1 MWPWRQNSSYA
12 KRDVQTRCKDTVTSQ
27 PVDQCELLHVDSE
40 LYDDRSTGGQVNAL
54 EANQLLDDRV
64 VPSRITCSGHHNRA
78 AKRVTSWHGT
88 TNQPHAILPSHGHVV
103 GLDER
108 KDNFITRTC
117 PGILHDAPEELFLGL
132 TTVQGSRGRELCAPA
147 ALHHLRPRDREVGV
161 AKTCTTNQPS
171 EVSHSTDRSR
181 RRKAVCHAPQP
192 NGYLAGQRR

>member
-88 TNQPHAILPSHGHVV
+88 TISHTPSYPVMV
-103 GLDER
+103 TL
-108 KDNFITRTC
+108 
-117 PGILHDAPEELFLGL
+117 LGL
-132 TTVQGSRGRELCAPA
+132 MNAKTTSSPTRVPVFFTMHRKNCSWGSPPC
-147 ALHHLRPRDREVGV
+147 REV
-161 AKTCTTNQPS
+161 
-171 EVSHSTDRSR
+171 
-181 RRKAVCHAPQP
+181 AVVNCVPRLRCIICVHVIVK
-192 NGYLAGQRR
+192 LV